1 MSIRQASGVLPSLS
15 RQNKTMKKIV
25 NFNQK
30 PRPKA
35 CDLVAAWPGIG
46 NLSLIVARYLREK
59 LAAEEIG
66 EIEPFTFFDPIGV
79 MVKDN
84 IVEEPQFPEGK
95 FYYWHNTAGK
105 KDILFFISDEQ
116 PAFKG
121 YDLAHFILDI
131 AKKFKVQRIY
141 TFAAAIAKIHHTE
154 MPKVWGVA
162 TKPSLIELLK
172 SLDVVLRGKVQIA
185 GLNGLLLGVARER
198 GMEGI
203 CLLGEV
209 PSYTTR
215 IPNPKASL
223 AVMKVLLK
231 ILDVKI
237 DLDDLAKIAEESD
250 QQMKRLAAQ
259 AMGEYIDRYT
269 RPIWPAPE
277 EEGEFEEGDEEDEED
292 EED

>member
-1 MSIRQASGVLPSLS
+1 MDI
-15 RQNKTMKKIV
+15 KKMV
-25 NFNQK
+25 NFRK
-30 PRPKA
+30 EPRPKA

-46 NLSLIVARYLREK
+46 NLSLIVTRYLREK
-59 LAAEEIG
+59 LEAEEIG

-84 IVEEPQFPEGK
+84 IVEAPQFPEGK
-95 FYYWHNTAGK
+95 FYYWRNSAGK

-116 PAFKG
+116 PSFKG
-121 YDLAHFILDI
+121 YDLANFILDI
-131 AKKFKVQRIY
+131 AKKFKVQRVY

-154 MPKVWGVA
+154 QPKVWGVA
-162 TKPSLIELLK
+162 TNTSLLDFLK
-172 SLDVVLRGKVQIA
+172 QFDVVLRGRLQIA

-198 GMEGI
+198 GVEGI

-231 ILDVKI
+231 VLDLEI
-237 DLDDLAKIAEESD
+237 DLAELAKIAEDSD

-259 AMGEYIDRYT
+259 AMGEFIDRYT
-269 RPIWPAPE
+269 RPVWPPPE
-277 EEGEFEEGDEEDEED
+277 EEEEYEEDEED
-292 EED
+292 EEED

>member
-1 MSIRQASGVLPSLS
+1 
-15 RQNKTMKKIV
+15 MKKLV
-25 NFNQK
+25 NFRK
-30 PRPKA
+30 EPKGRA

-46 NLSLIVARYLREK
+46 NLSLIVTRYLREK
-59 LAAEEIG
+59 LRAEEIG

-84 IVEEPQFPEGK
+84 VVETPQFPEGK
-95 FYYWHNTAGK
+95 FYYWHNAPGK

-116 PAFKG
+116 PAYKG
-121 YDLAHFILDI
+121 YDLANFILDV
-131 AKKFKVQRIY
+131 ARKFKVQRIY

-154 MPKVWGVA
+154 QPRVWAVA
-162 TKPSLIELLK
+162 TDQSLVTYLK
-172 SLDVVLRGKVQIA
+172 KFDVVLRGRLQIA

-198 GMEGI
+198 SMQGI

-223 AVMKVLLK
+223 AVLKVLLQV
-231 ILDVKI
+231 LGVEI
-237 DLDDLAKIAEESD
+237 DLSEMAKIAEESD

-269 RPIWPAPE
+269 RPVWPPPE
-277 EEGEFEEGDEEDEED
+277 DEGEFEDEEEDEE
-292 EED
+292 E

>member
-1 MSIRQASGVLPSLS
+1 MNI
-15 RQNKTMKKIV
+15 KKLA
-25 NFNQK
+25 NFHK
-30 PRPKA
+30 EPRPRP

-46 NLSLIVARYLREK
+46 NLSLIVTRYLREK
-59 LAAEEIG
+59 LEAEEIG
-66 EIEPFTFFDPIGV
+66 EIEPFAFFDPIGV

-84 IVEEPQFPEGK
+84 IVEAPQFPEGK
-95 FYYWHNTAGK
+95 FYYWHNSNAK

-116 PAFKG
+116 PTFKG
-121 YDLAHFILDI
+121 YDLANFILDI
-131 AKKFKVQRIY
+131 AKKFKVQRVY

-154 MPKVWGVA
+154 QPKVWGVA
-162 TKPSLIELLK
+162 TDTSLIAFLRRFE
-172 SLDVVLRGKVQIA
+172 VVLRGRLQIA

-198 GMEGI
+198 GLEGI

-223 AVMKVLLK
+223 AVLKVLLK
-231 ILDVKI
+231 VLEVDI
-237 DLDDLAKIAEESD
+237 DLAELAKIAEESD

-269 RPIWPAPE
+269 RPVWPPPE
-277 EEGEFEEGDEEDEED
+277 DEEEFEEEEEDED
-292 EED
+292 EEE